1 MALPFHLY
9 ILTGEGISLEKA
21 YGTATVLIIILL
33 TINLLSLILSRRRKE
48 HR

>member
-21 YGTATVLIIILL
+21 YGTATVLLIMLL
-33 TINLLSLILSRRRKE
+33 VINVLSLILSRRKE
-48 HR
+48 QR